1 MNPQSLNADAVMQA
15 VRQGYVPDSWR
26 VYRGRVGWL
35 VRQMLGGV
43 LMLLLSF
50 IGVMYL
56 LLNPYTAVVPGTPGD
71 HTTIETGQ
79 IAMWRG
85 IDFVVLGFI
94 LLIGFVLSVGSASQ
108 LPNIREQVLV
118 LMPDGFVL
126 TLKKPTAY
134 AYGAM
139 QALSAQNRRG
149 VIQFNITPGGNA
161 RRRLVA
167 LDGRF
172 GNAKQI
178 ATQILMAR
186 NEWQRVHATVPS
198 PQSPQSPPS
207 PTTGSAR

>member
-26 VYRGRVGWL
+26 VYHGRVGWL
-35 VRQMLGGV
+35 VRQLLGGLFILLLGFSAAV
-43 LMLLLSF
+43 YLML
-50 IGVMYL
+50 
-56 LLNPYTAVVPGTPGD
+56 NPHIAVVPGTPGD

-79 IAMWRG
+79 IALWRG

-108 LPNIREQVLV
+108 LPNIREQALV

-139 QALSAQNRRG
+139 QALSARNRRG

-186 NEWQRVHATVPS
+186 NEWQRAHAAGSS
-198 PQSPQSPPS
+198 PQSPQSP
-207 PTTGSAR
+207 TTGSAR